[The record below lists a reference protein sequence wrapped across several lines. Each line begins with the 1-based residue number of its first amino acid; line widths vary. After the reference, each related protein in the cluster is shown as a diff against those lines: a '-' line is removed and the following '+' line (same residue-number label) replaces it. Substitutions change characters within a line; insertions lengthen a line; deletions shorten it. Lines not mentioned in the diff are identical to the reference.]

1 MKKLFLAVF
10 VVFAFVSANAQDFN
24 AGLSFGLP
32 VGEATSDLPSG
43 FNGNTHSFSI
53 VLDVNYLWNV
63 SEKFDAGIA
72 SGYSH
77 SFGDKISY
85 EDENV
90 IITNIRVDDVGF
102 LPIALAGRFNVS
114 DKFTLG
120 ADLGYAIAITP
131 SEIDGGFYYVPKVQY
146 GISDAIAIVAA
157 YRGIS
162 LDRGSF
168 GNITLGIEFGF

>member
-1 MKKLFLAVF
+1 MKKVFLVMFA
-10 VVFAFVSANAQDFN
+10 VFAFASVNAQDFN

-32 VGEATSDLPSG
+32 VGDASSDLAPG
-43 FNGNTHSFSI
+43 FNGNTHTFSI
-53 VLDVNYLWNV
+53 ILDINYLWNV

-85 EDENV
+85 ENENV
-90 IITNIRVDDVGF
+90 LVENIRIDDVGF
-102 LPIALAGRFNVS
+102 LPIAVAGRFNVS

-120 ADLGYAIAITP
+120 ADLGYAIGITP
-131 SEIDGGFYYVPKVQY
+131 SYNEGGFYYAPKVQY

-157 YRGIS
+157 YRGVSI
-162 LDRGSF
+162 DGGSF
-168 GNITLGIEFGF
+168 SNISLGIEFGF

>member
-10 VVFAFVSANAQDFN
+10 VVFAFTSVNAQDFN

-32 VGEATSDLPSG
+32 VGDASSDLESG
-43 FNGNTHSFSI
+43 FSGNTHTFSI
-53 VLDVNYLWNV
+53 VLDINYLWNV

-90 IITNIRVDDVGF
+90 IVTNIRFPDVGF

-120 ADLGYAIAITP
+120 ADLGYAIGITP
-131 SEIDGGFYYVPKVQY
+131 SENDGGFYYAPKVQY

-157 YRGIS
+157 YRGVS
-162 LDRGSF
+162 LDSGSF
-168 GNITLGIEFGF
+168 GNISLGIEFGF